1 MIPLA
6 NDFPRFLRCHPLPAV
21 HLPSARNVYRYF
33 KVYKPYGMLSQFTRE
48 AGHPSLADLDFRF
61 PKDVYPVGR
70 LDHDTEGLL
79 LLTNDPGIN
88 KALLAPDSKK
98 RKTYW
103 VQVEGLP
110 DDTALTALRA
120 GVTINLKGKLHQTL
134 PALVKN
140 MPPPNLPER
149 NPSVNYLKHPVNSW
163 IELSLT
169 EGKNHQVR
177 KMTAKVGHPTLRL
190 IRFAIENVTLEGTQP
205 GEVLEMKQA
214 DFQRWLNVR

>member
-1 MIPLA
+1 MIPEA
-6 NDFPRFLRCHPLPAV
+6 NDFPGYCAATGYRLFTYLRDT
-21 HLPSARNVYRYF
+21 VYRYF
-33 KVYKPYGMLSQFTRE
+33 KVYKPHGMLSQFTRE
-48 AGHPSLADLDFRF
+48 AGHTSLADLDFRF
-61 PKDVYPVGR
+61 PKEVYPVGR
-70 LDHDTEGLL
+70 LDRDTEGLL

-110 DDTALTALRA
+110 DEAALSALRA
-120 GVTINLKGKLHQTL
+120 GVTINLKGKLHRTL
-134 PALVKN
+134 PASVKN
-140 MPPPNLPER
+140 MAPHGLPER
-149 NPSVNYLKHPVNSW
+149 NPPVNYMKHPVNSW
-163 IELSLT
+163 IELSVT

-190 IRFAIENVTLEGTQP
+190 IRFAMEKVTLEGMRP

-214 DFQRWLNVR
+214 DFQRMLNV

>member
-1 MIPLA
+1 
-6 NDFPRFLRCHPLPAV
+6 
-21 HLPSARNVYRYF
+21 VYHYF

-48 AGHPSLADLDFRF
+48 AGHPSLADLAFRF

-79 LLTNDPGIN
+79 LLTNDAAIN
-88 KALLAPDSKK
+88 KALLAPDSKR

-103 VQVEGLP
+103 AQVEGLP
-110 DDTALTALRA
+110 DESVLSALRA
-120 GVTINLKGKLHQTL
+120 GVTINLKGTLHQTL
-134 PALVKN
+134 PALAKKKL
-140 MPPPNLPER
+140 PPNLPER

-190 IRFAIENVTLEGTQP
+190 IRFAIENVTLEGMQP
-205 GEVLEMKQA
+205 GEVMEMKQA
-214 DFQRWLNVR
+214 DFHRLLKVR